1 MSERY
6 WITGVQ
12 LGMIKALAGSDA
24 LQDVLKSVE
33 DEQFIG
39 SIDPNMAQEAKP
51 VILIGK
57 RFKVKN
63 EDGTSTTFQMVH
75 SSGTLELELTK
86 EAVQALYDYVN
97 RPSPNISNPVIHHV
111 REAPK
116 SWSKRILQVM
126 YNSSGEPL
134 SLDDIVKL
142 CGQAKQKPKRNS
154 VAKILNRHL
163 ARGFID
169 RVQMDG
175 RASGYRLRS
184 SSRAS
189 ASIQGGESP

>member
-1 MSERY
+1 MAERY
-6 WITGVQ
+6 WITSVQ
-12 LGMIKALAGSDA
+12 LDTINALAGSDTA
-24 LQDVLKSVE
+24 NEILKKIKH
-33 DEQFIG
+33 EQFI
-39 SIDPNMAQEAKP
+39 SSVQEAKP
-51 VILIGK
+51 IILGGK

-63 EDGTSTTFQMVH
+63 QDDTSTIFQIVP
-75 SSGTLELELTK
+75 SPGTLELELTK

-163 ARGFID
+163 ARGFIE